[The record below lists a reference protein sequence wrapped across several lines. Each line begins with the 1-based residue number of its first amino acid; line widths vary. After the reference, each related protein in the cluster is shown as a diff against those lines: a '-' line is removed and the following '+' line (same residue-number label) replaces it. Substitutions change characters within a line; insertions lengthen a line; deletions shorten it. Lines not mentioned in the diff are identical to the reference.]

1 VNRAGMSGDEQ
12 QCSYRQLAGSSEAS
26 PDQISLSGS
35 GKAHKRPVTARA
47 SALSRSTDRRRRDR
61 GASVTAGPDS
71 CGTAGSAQTLSL
83 WTPEMAQRSACW
95 SGVAD
100 RCGGVYGSCT
110 AGSLIVGE
118 RPAVADDA
126 PTGGQGG
133 VR

>member
-1 VNRAGMSGDEQ
+1 
-12 QCSYRQLAGSSEAS
+12 
-26 PDQISLSGS
+26 
-35 GKAHKRPVTARA
+35 
-47 SALSRSTDRRRRDR
+47 
-61 GASVTAGPDS
+61 
-71 CGTAGSAQTLSL
+71 
-83 WTPEMAQRSACW
+83 MAQRSACW

-133 VR
+133 VRWRFRHRGRRTTAAKWLDGRL